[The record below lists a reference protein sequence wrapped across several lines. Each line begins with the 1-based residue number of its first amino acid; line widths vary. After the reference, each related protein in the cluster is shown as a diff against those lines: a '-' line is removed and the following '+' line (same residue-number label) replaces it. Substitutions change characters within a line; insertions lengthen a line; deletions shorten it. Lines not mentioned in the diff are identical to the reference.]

1 MKSRQIDRSPKTF
14 ILLFETGDQLAK
26 GLLAVWRRRSS
37 SARRSAP
44 AGLANYVFG
53 RGMGFNQVKDCPKR
67 LCEFVPLC
75 RFYVPEGDVCIVQ
88 NEDAGRFAI
97 PPKMLGNCY
106 VAFRRI
112 PVRKLPQAQRS
123 LMVVDAL
130 SFVASASGTPCA

>member
-44 AGLANYVFG
+44 AGLANYIFG
-53 RGMGFNQVKDCPKR
+53 RGLGFNHG
-67 LCEFVPLC
+67 
-75 RFYVPEGDVCIVQ
+75 FYVPEGNVCIVQ
-88 NEDAGRFAI
+88 TR
-97 PPKMLGNCY
+97 MLGGLLFRLKCLGTVMGNC
-106 VAFRRI
+106 RRI

-123 LMVVDAL
+123 LMAVDAL
-130 SFVASASGTPCA
+130 SFVALASGTPCA

>member
-14 ILLFETGDQLAK
+14 ILLFETGDELAK

-44 AGLANYVFG
+44 VGLANYVFG
-53 RGMGFNQVKDCPKR
+53 RGMGFNHG
-67 LCEFVPLC
+67 
-75 RFYVPEGDVCIVQ
+75 FYVPEGDVCIVQ

-106 VAFRRI
+106 VEFRRI

-123 LMVVDAL
+123 LMAVDAL